1 MFDKALNVG
10 KKAGRIT
17 GGGFLTEGTFTDF
30 RSRLKYLSMPR

>member
-17 GGGFLTEGTFTDF
+17 GGGFLTEGTFADF
-30 RSRLKYLSMPR
+30 RSRLKYLSMPG